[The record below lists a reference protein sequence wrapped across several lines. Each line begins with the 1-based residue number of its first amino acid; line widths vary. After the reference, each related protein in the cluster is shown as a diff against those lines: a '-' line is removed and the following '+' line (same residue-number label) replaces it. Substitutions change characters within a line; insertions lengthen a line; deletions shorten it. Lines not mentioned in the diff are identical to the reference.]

1 MRLSHPGRRH
11 ALVVILTFVTGAAD
25 AIGFLALG
33 GAFSSVMTG
42 NMVLLGLSI
51 ASANW
56 TQVIHVGIAVLCF
69 IAGVTV
75 GAHIAGR
82 PQAEDG
88 VWPKRVTVALLVEGL
103 LFLALLVMWE
113 ATLGG
118 RSQTAQEIMLAM
130 SALALGIQSSA
141 VQRFGVSGLSS
152 TYLTGTLTTM
162 VGGFAARKPFIHQLP
177 SLLVLLTLVVGAAI
191 GCLGV
196 LYLPPF
202 APFIV
207 VLPLAAVIVMALLL
221 QWPEKAGDERAPAAS
236 SSAA

>member
-25 AIGFLALG
+25 AIGFLGLG

-42 NMVLLGLSI
+42 NMVLLGLSF
-51 ASANW
+51 ASLDW
-56 TQVIHVGIAVLCF
+56 LKVINVGVAVLCF
-69 IAGVTV
+69 IAGVTA

-82 PQAEDG
+82 PDPADR
-88 VWPKRVTVALLVEGL
+88 VWPRRVTTALIVEGG
-103 LFLALLVMWE
+103 LFLALLIVWE

-118 RSQTAQEIMLAM
+118 RSALAQEIMLAM

-162 VGGFAARKPFIHQLP
+162 VGGFAARRPFITQLP
-177 SLLVLLTLVVGAAI
+177 SLLVLLTLVVGAAV

-196 LYLPPF
+196 LYAPPV

-207 VLPLAAVIVMALLL
+207 VLPLAAVVVIAMMLE
-221 QWPEKAGDERAPAAS
+221 WPESSTMEVM
-236 SSAA
+236 SSANSG